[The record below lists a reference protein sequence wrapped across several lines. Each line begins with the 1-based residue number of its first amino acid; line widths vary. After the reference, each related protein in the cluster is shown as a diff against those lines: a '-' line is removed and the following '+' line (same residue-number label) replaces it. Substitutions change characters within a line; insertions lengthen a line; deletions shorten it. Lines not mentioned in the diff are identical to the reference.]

1 MGVISFF
8 AHKFFFVVVFYIFTL
23 QTFFAFYIQ
32 RLRLKVNFS
41 IFNFNHLKE
50 LHAHAI
56 LRFAWDLNPSC
67 LRIREYLSDDEITEM
82 LRKRGPES

>member
-1 MGVISFF
+1 MGVILLFV
-8 AHKFFFVVVFYIFTL
+8 HKFFFFCFFYIFTL
-23 QTFFAFYIQ
+23 LTFFVFYIQ
-32 RLRLKVNFS
+32 ILRLKVNFS